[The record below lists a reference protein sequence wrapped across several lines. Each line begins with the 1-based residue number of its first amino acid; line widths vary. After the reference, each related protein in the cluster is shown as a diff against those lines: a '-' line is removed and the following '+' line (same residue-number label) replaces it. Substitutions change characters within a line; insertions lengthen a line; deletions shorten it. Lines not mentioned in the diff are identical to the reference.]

1 MTILLL
7 PEELEMGL
15 LRPKYTKLDLVLL
28 QNVYRCHS
36 GFGERLFLAF
46 IIPIQ
51 SL

>member
-28 QNVYRCHS
+28 QNVYAMVDS
-36 GFGERLFLAF
+36 GKDFF
-46 IIPIQ
+46 
-51 SL
+51 